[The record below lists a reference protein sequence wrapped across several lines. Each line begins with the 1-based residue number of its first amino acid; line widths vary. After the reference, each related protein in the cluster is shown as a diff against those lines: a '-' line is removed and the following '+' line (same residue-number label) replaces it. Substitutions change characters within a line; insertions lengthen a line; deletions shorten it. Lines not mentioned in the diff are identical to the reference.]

1 MYPVGFVIMFN
12 ESLRQK
18 YLWTTSIYLFVQAL
32 FSTII
37 LIEAAGKKLSFI
49 SVSLIFLFSLL
60 IETVGVITGY
70 PFGNYRYT
78 DTLQPLLFST
88 VPIAIGFAWI
98 TLSVNSFLIVK
109 YFLRNRNTF
118 LLIILSGA
126 LIAYIDILLEPFASF
141 VNNYWIWRNGNIP
154 IQNYL
159 SWFFIGMMF
168 SFILN
173 KFLDKISVKILFPSV
188 ILSLSV
194 LQFFIL
200 NTFNNYFSISLVG
213 ISGLIIII
221 FITFSLRKNE
231 E

>member
-37 LIEAAGKKLSFI
+37 LIEAVGKKRSFI
-49 SVSLIFLFSLL
+49 SVSLVFLFSLL

-70 PFGNYRYT
+70 PFGEYT
-78 DTLQPLLFST
+78 YTVTLQPLLFST

-109 YFLRNRNTF
+109 CFLKNRNTF
-118 LLIILSGA
+118 LLIVLSGA
-126 LIAYIDILLEPFASF
+126 LIVCIDVLLEPFASF
-141 VNNYWIWRNGNIP
+141 VNNYWIWKNGNIP

-159 SWFFIGMMF
+159 SWFVIGMLF
-168 SFILN
+168 SFTLN
-173 KFLDKISVKILFPSV
+173 KFFDKISIKILFPSV

-194 LQFFIL
+194 LQFFVI
-200 NTFNNYFSISLVG
+200 NTFNNYLAISLIG
-213 ISGLIIII
+213 ISGLIIIF

-231 E
+231 R